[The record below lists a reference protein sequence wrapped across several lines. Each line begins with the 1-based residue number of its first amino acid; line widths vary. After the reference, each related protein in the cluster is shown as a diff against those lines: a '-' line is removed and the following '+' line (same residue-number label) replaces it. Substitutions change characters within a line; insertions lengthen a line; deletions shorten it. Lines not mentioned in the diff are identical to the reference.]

1 MSGIFRDGLV
11 LLLALSGL
19 NIIRLVDG
27 VVRFLVVSW
36 NVPHI
41 VNGFVS
47 LLVLKRFIF
56 GHVDGLAAG
65 ESDPP
70 VGSGRVVLN
79 AGANLTIV
87 DVIFAV
93 LHWPR
98 HFIVWDVVLFFN
110 INKIR
115 F

>member
-70 VGSGRVVLN
+70 ISLGVALI
-79 AGANLTIV
+79 AGLSLTVV
-87 DVIFAV
+87 DVILV
-93 LHWPR
+93 VIHLPI
-98 HFIVWDVVLFFN
+98 HFVVRNMGL
-110 INKIR
+110 
-115 F
+115 